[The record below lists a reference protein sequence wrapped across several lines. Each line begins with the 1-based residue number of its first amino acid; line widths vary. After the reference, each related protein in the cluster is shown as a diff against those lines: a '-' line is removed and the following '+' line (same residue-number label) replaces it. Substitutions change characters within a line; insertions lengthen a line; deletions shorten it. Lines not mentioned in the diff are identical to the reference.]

1 MIPDRLAA
9 ALAAGAKRAS
19 THAVRAAAETLA
31 AVTAFIDEVSSA
43 FDDDDGSED
52 GPTRIDVEPDTD

>member
-9 ALAAGAKRAS
+9 ALGAGARRAG

-31 AVTAFIDEVSSA
+31 AVMAFIDEVSSA
-43 FDDDDGSED
+43 FDDDDEV
-52 GPTRIDVEPDTD
+52 GPTHIDVEPED